1 MIIEI
6 IIVNYL
12 DSVGTGLEKIGKRLE
27 IILQDFI
34 ILQEWKD
41 WEKTN
46 RMPNSDSI
54 G

>member
-12 DSVGTGLEKIGKRLE
+12 DSVETGLEKIGKRLE

-34 ILQEWKD
+34 IL
-41 WEKTN
+41 
-46 RMPNSDSI
+46 
-54 G
+54 